1 MFVGNRV
8 HYKNFELAC
17 KVAAEAK
24 IKLKIVGSK
33 LTNEEQINTQQILG
47 DNYEEL
53 GYITNGELNELYNAA
68 FALIYPSSYE
78 GFGLPIVEAQ
88 KSGCPVLALK
98 NSSIEEIIGDKEQLI
113 DSPSIN
119 HFIRQINK
127 LKDDTYRQQII
138 KKELKMLRHTR
149 GRKLFRNTLTCITR
163 LKENSSLEPKL

>member
-98 NSSIEEIIGDKEQLI
+98 ILQ
-113 DSPSIN
+113 
-119 HFIRQINK
+119 
-127 LKDDTYRQQII
+127 
-138 KKELKMLRHTR
+138 
-149 GRKLFRNTLTCITR
+149 
-163 LKENSSLEPKL
+163 

>member
-53 GYITNGELNELYNAA
+53 GYITNNELNELYNAA

-127 LKDDTYRQQII
+127 LKDNTYRQQII
-138 KKELKMLRHTR
+138 KKGIKNAETYSWEKTFQEYLDLYNEIE
-149 GRKLFRNTLTCITR
+149 RKFEFRA
-163 LKENSSLEPKL
+163 